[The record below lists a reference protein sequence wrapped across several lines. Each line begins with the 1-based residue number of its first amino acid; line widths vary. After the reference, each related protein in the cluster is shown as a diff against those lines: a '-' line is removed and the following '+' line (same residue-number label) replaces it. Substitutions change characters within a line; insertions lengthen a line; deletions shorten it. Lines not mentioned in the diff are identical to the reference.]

1 MQNKNK
7 QNERFFKCKIKCS
20 CKGVCSAKRLK
31 QFPICQEIKKSVC
44 RKIACMVNGIK
55 PTMITLDN
63 ARSKSNKKID
73 ETSDDDYSDACDES
87 EDQVEDSIS

>member
-1 MQNKNK
+1 
-7 QNERFFKCKIKCS
+7 
-20 CKGVCSAKRLK
+20 
-31 QFPICQEIKKSVC
+31 
-44 RKIACMVNGIK
+44 MVNGIK